1 MRLETAKRLMTM
13 GLGLRFSQKKTGS
26 IYIYIYTLTYH
37 TLCACDVFFQSQ
49 CNHVSAEEI
58 CWCSAAKTDGVWI
71 SAVVSPVSTG
81 YWMLQSVLAS
91 GVHCIAFGYV
101 VSCIPYASLYQS
113 HLPQKN
119 PKRLLKRYP
128 KDEQTH
134 NTAPVFV
141 LCFCNQGELNLNP
154 ISSCWWCIYHIC
166 HNRIPMTHFTTALW
180 MITMV
185 FAKYSTPKKDAQKCA
200 RILIFDDICFILG
213 MFHDFPTSRHLFGID
228 DLGILGVM
236 VQLW

>member
-1 MRLETAKRLMTM
+1 M
-13 GLGLRFSQKKTGS
+13 
-26 IYIYIYTLTYH
+26 
-37 TLCACDVFFQSQ
+37 
-49 CNHVSAEEI
+49 SAEEI